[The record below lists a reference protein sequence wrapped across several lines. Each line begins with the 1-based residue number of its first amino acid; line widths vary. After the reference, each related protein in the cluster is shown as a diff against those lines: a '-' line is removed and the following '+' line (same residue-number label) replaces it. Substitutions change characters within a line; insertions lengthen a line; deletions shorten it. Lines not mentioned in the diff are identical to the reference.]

1 MSEKFVLVFEDDPI
15 LGEVVTIAVT
25 QIGVRVVLDRD
36 GSQYPQLLKTNGVPA
51 LILLDLHM
59 PFASGAELLKVFQ
72 ADEHLAVVPVI
83 VLTADVYQAHKLEAQ
98 GTRVLIKPVGLA
110 RLQQIVQQIL

>member
-1 MSEKFVLVFEDDPI
+1 MSENFVLVFEDDPL
-15 LGEVVTIAVT
+15 LGDVVTTAIK
-25 QIGVRVVLDRD
+25 QIGFRAVLDRD
-36 GSQYPQLLKTNGVPA
+36 GSQYPQLLINNGLPA
-51 LILLDLHM
+51 LILLDLHL

-72 ADEHLAVVPVI
+72 TDEHLAVVPVI

-98 GTRVLIKPVGLA
+98 GTRVLIKPVSVS